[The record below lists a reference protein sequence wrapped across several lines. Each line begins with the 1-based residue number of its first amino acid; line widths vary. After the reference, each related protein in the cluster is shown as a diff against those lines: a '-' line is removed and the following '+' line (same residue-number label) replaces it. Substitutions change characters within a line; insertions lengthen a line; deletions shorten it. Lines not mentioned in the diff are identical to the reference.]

1 MISSKPKNLDPQGK
15 LFSVFNVSNFY
26 ANNDYVT
33 ESRIMEYSNLYSKN
47 IFYYLNSFINGLQ
60 FEVSINNIS
69 KEVFS
74 LVAYL
79 PNIIFELSNISYDE
93 LNYSTNIVGNTWF
106 ESTSIN
112 KNLNIG
118 NQLNTNSILCHN
130 IITDSIQVNEINT
143 RNLKINNHVFNE
155 IIGFLYINSV
165 SLPLQK
171 STLLSNFNIT
181 PINIMNFTL
190 KQGYRLDCVDINNNI
205 LFSHTNSSD
214 NFVYY
219 LPISYNINMYK
230 IDILNSTNN
239 LII

>member
-1 MISSKPKNLDPQGK
+1 MISSKPKLTDPQGK

-26 ANNDYVT
+26 SDNEYVVV
-33 ESRIMEYSNLYSKN
+33 SQLMEYSNLYSKN
-47 IFYYLNSFINGLQ
+47 IFYYLNSFMNGLT

-74 LVAYL
+74 LVSYL
-79 PNIIFELSNISYDE
+79 PNIISEIGNLNYDE
-93 LNYSTNIVGNTWF
+93 VNDSTNIIGNTWF

-118 NQLNTNSILCHN
+118 NQLNTNSILSQN
-130 IITDSIQVNEINT
+130 IITDSIQVNELNT
-143 RNLKINNHVFNE
+143 RNLKINNRVFNE

-171 STLLSNFNIT
+171 TNLISNFNIGT
-181 PINIMNFTL
+181 IISFYFTL
-190 KQGYRLDCVDINNNI
+190 KQGYRLDCVDINNSI
-205 LFSHTNSSD
+205 LFSYTNISND
-214 NFVYY
+214 YVYY
-219 LPISYNINMYK
+219 QQIAYNINMIK
-230 IDILNSTNN
+230 INLYNSINN

>member
-1 MISSKPKNLDPQGK
+1 MISSKPKLTDPQGK

-26 ANNDYVT
+26 SNNDYVIV
-33 ESRIMEYSNLYSKN
+33 SQLMEYSNLYSKN
-47 IFYYLNSFINGLQ
+47 IFYYLNSFMNGIQ

-74 LVAYL
+74 LVTYL
-79 PNIIFELSNISYDE
+79 PNIIFEMTNISYDE
-93 LNYSTNIVGNTWF
+93 GNNSTNIVGNTWF

-118 NQLNTNSILCHN
+118 DKLNTNSILCQN

-143 RNLKINNHVFNE
+143 RNLKINNRVFNE
-155 IIGFLYINSV
+155 IIGFLYINSI

-190 KQGYRLDCVDINNNI
+190 KQGYRLDCIDINNNI

-230 IDILNSTNN
+230 INIFNSTNN